1 MRLTAKAVDL
11 PLPKGKLDHIEF
23 DDDIPGFGLRIREG
37 GSRTWV
43 FQYKIGGKQR
53 RMVLGRATAIKA
65 EKARAIAGEYHEQV
79 GRGRDP
85 AGEKAV
91 RKVKAADTLDELVR
105 RYLEVKK
112 DELRPR
118 SYAEVTRHLDVY
130 ARPLHRLPLS
140 SIDRTIVKGRLDQ
153 VAKDSGSVT
162 ANRARASMSA
172 MFVWGMTE
180 GLADNN
186 PVIST
191 RKREEKS
198 RDRVLS
204 DAELKVI
211 WSSVDDDHYGAI
223 IKLLMLTGQR
233 ANEIAGLRWSE
244 IDFDRGAILLPAE
257 RTKNGRAHQVPIAG
271 TVLEILEAHPR
282 TDERDLVFGYGAG
295 PFSGWSK
302 AKETLDAAIGDKIA
316 AHWVPHDLRRTAA
329 TRMADLGVQPHVI
342 EAVLNHVSG
351 HRAGVAGIYNRA
363 MYAAEKAQ
371 ALNLWADHIASILAG
386 RKSNVTKLRQPVA
399 S

>member
-1 MRLTAKAVDL
+1 
-11 PLPKGKLDHIEF
+11 
-23 DDDIPGFGLRIREG
+23 
-37 GSRTWV
+37 
-43 FQYKIGGKQR
+43 
-53 RMVLGRATAIKA
+53 MVLGRATAIKA

-79 GRGRDP
+79 GKGRDP

-91 RKVKAADTLDELVR
+91 RKVQAADTLDELVR

-118 SYAEVTRHLDVY
+118 SYAEVARHLDVY
-130 ARPLHRLPLS
+130 AKPLHRLPLT
-140 SIDRTIVKGRLDQ
+140 SIDRTIIKDHLDQ
-153 VAKDSGSVT
+153 IARDSGSVT

-180 GLADNN
+180 GLADKN

-204 DAELKVI
+204 DAELKAI
-211 WSSVDDDHYGAI
+211 WISADDDHYGAI
-223 IKLLMLTGQR
+223 IKLLMLSGQR
-233 ANEIAGLRWSE
+233 ANEIAGLQWSE
-244 IDFDRGAILLPAE
+244 IDFDRGVILLPAE
-257 RTKNGRAHQVPIAG
+257 RTKNGRAHQVPMSSTMVA
-271 TVLEILEAHPR
+271 ILEAHPK
-282 TDERDLVFGYGAG
+282 TEERDLVFGYGTG

-302 AKETLDAAIGDKIA
+302 SKETLDAAVGDKIA
-316 AHWVPHDLRRTAA
+316 AHWVPHDLRRTWA

-363 MYAAEKAQ
+363 MYAKEKAE
-371 ALNLWADHIASILAG
+371 ALTLWADHIAAVLAG
-386 RKSNVTKLRQPVA
+386 RKSNVTSLKRAQ